1 MIKDWITQST
11 ETDKKDK
18 ILSDRD
24 ITISYQPIQITDNI
38 SILISKMQIKDNDA
52 KLFVSVRRND
62 VEKEG
67 ELPLNYKI
75 YNLKKN
81 ILCDQNSKE
90 DSNSKESIFE
100 DELIIKN
107 YSQQDTILDF
117 EIYKPNGELLTTLY
131 INLEDKEINVVGMGE
146 YLEKISEIELK
157 KFLESIT
164 ELPKAGKKY
173 KVYTDDIKIRRWIE
187 SGELKEGDLVIVEY
201 VREISSNYEVKGAY
215 SIFTGTLE
223 ENGILN
229 QE

>member
-100 DELIIKN
+100 DELIIKIIHN
-107 YSQQDTILDF
+107 
-117 EIYKPNGELLTTLY
+117 
-131 INLEDKEINVVGMGE
+131 
-146 YLEKISEIELK
+146 KIQ
-157 KFLESIT
+157 
-164 ELPKAGKKY
+164 Y
-173 KVYTDDIKIRRWIE
+173 
-187 SGELKEGDLVIVEY
+187 
-201 VREISSNYEVKGAY
+201 
-215 SIFTGTLE
+215 
-223 ENGILN
+223 
-229 QE
+229 